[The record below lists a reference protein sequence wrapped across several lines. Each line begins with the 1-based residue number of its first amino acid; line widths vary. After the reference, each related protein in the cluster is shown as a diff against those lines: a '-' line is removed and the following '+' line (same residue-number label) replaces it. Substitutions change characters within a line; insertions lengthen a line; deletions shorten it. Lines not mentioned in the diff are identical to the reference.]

1 LRGWGRGISYPGPRD
16 VWGPRRRSEIQ
27 KYIRMH
33 HFEKKSSKFFYIEG
47 PRKNVWG
54 PRENVSPGLAVAL
67 DGPGQRECRPISC
80 VLAVTNAK

>member
-1 LRGWGRGISYPGPRD
+1 MRGWGRGISYPGPRD

-54 PRENVSPGLAVAL
+54 PAKMFPPALLWLSTGLVRESVGLLVASW
-67 DGPGQRECRPISC
+67 Q
-80 VLAVTNAK
+80 